1 MIFDSSFRKV
11 REHSGRIMAVLR
23 LFIDNIEDISTV
35 TTQLE
40 KLGQVSNV
48 NLQTIRVMK
57 STGSSHFQRGIK
69 SEFIDVMG
77 PIFCNT
83 IRKV

>member
-1 MIFDSSFRKV
+1 
-11 REHSGRIMAVLR
+11 MAVLR

-48 NLQTIRVMK
+48 NLQTIRGHEIYRFVSL
-57 STGSSHFQRGIK
+57 STW
-69 SEFIDVMG
+69 
-77 PIFCNT
+77 N
-83 IRKV
+83 

>member
-40 KLGQVSNV
+40 KLGQV
-48 NLQTIRVMK
+48 
-57 STGSSHFQRGIK
+57 
-69 SEFIDVMG
+69 
-77 PIFCNT
+77 
-83 IRKV
+83 

>member
-48 NLQTIRVMK
+48 NFLMI
-57 STGSSHFQRGIK
+57 
-69 SEFIDVMG
+69 
-77 PIFCNT
+77 
-83 IRKV
+83 

>member
-48 NLQTIRVMK
+48 NLQTIRGHEIYRFVSL
-57 STGSSHFQRGIK
+57 STW
-69 SEFIDVMG
+69 
-77 PIFCNT
+77 N
-83 IRKV
+83 

>member
-48 NLQTIRVMK
+48 NFLMK
-57 STGSSHFQRGIK
+57 
-69 SEFIDVMG
+69 
-77 PIFCNT
+77 CNM
-83 IRKV
+83 RS